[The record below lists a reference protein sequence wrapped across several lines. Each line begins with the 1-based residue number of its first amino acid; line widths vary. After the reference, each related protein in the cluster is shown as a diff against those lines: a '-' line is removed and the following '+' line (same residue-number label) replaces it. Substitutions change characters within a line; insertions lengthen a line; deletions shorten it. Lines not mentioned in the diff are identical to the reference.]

1 MALLQSC
8 VHCRAEN
15 ADLKI
20 LIADSSL
27 LSSRVI
33 NDHLCNPDTTPSDL
47 AQLFLHPH
55 NPAENVFNNHDTIVV
70 LNKADLLSEGIVKQ
84 WQASI
89 SGESRIKMCWLSC
102 KTEEGVEGFLQ
113 QLKSILEKM

>member
-1 MALLQSC
+1 MC
-8 VHCRAEN
+8 HCRAEN

-27 LSSRVI
+27 LSSQLI

-55 NPAENVFNNHDTIVV
+55 NPAENVFNDHDTIVV
-70 LNKADLLSEGIVKQ
+70 LNKADLLSDGDVKQ
-84 WQASI
+84 WHASI
-89 SGESRIKMCWLSC
+89 SEESKIKLCWMSC